1 MQKNLNSRKLS
12 IVIPAYNEEDSIKPL
27 YDEIKASVAKLIKN
41 HKIQDYEILFVN
53 DGSSDNTE
61 KNIVKLTADKRV
73 KLISLRKNFGKSK
86 ALQIGFQHI
95 CGDIIVTMDAD
106 LQDDPAELAN
116 FIAKLDEG
124 YDMVSGWKFNRLDP
138 LEKTL
143 PSKLFNFVTSK
154 VSGIKIHD
162 FNCGFKAYRKEVV
175 KSLNIYS
182 EFHRY
187 IPILALRNGFKI
199 TEITVKHH
207 KRQFGKSKFGMER
220 YLRGMFDAVS
230 ALFLL
235 KFYDKPMYFFGKI
248 GLGLL
253 MVGFLICSYLTAL
266 WFAGYAIGGR
276 PLLILGVLFI
286 LVGFQSFSLGLIA
299 NIIIDNVDKRGNN
312 DVLISKTVN
321 EESSDDAIQ

>member
-41 HKIQDYEILFVN
+41 HKIQDYENLFVN

-86 ALQIGFQHI
+86 ALQIGFQHV

-175 KSLNIYS
+175 KSLNIYG

-187 IPILALRNGFKI
+187 IPVLALRNGFKI

>member
-1 MQKNLNSRKLS
+1 
-12 IVIPAYNEEDSIKPL
+12 
-27 YDEIKASVAKLIKN
+27 
-41 HKIQDYEILFVN
+41 
-53 DGSSDNTE
+53 
-61 KNIVKLTADKRV
+61 
-73 KLISLRKNFGKSK
+73 
-86 ALQIGFQHI
+86 
-95 CGDIIVTMDAD
+95 MDAD

-175 KSLNIYS
+175 KSLNIYG

-187 IPILALRNGFKI
+187 IPVLALRNGFKI

>member
-27 YDEIKASVAKLIKN
+27 YDEIEASVAKLIKN

-175 KSLNIYS
+175 KILNIYG

>member
-106 LQDDPAELAN
+106 LQDDPTELAN

-175 KSLNIYS
+175 KSLNIYG

-187 IPILALRNGFKI
+187 IPVLALRNGFRI

-248 GLGLL
+248 GLGL
-253 MVGFLICSYLTAL
+253 
-266 WFAGYAIGGR
+266 
-276 PLLILGVLFI
+276 
-286 LVGFQSFSLGLIA
+286 
-299 NIIIDNVDKRGNN
+299 
-312 DVLISKTVN
+312 
-321 EESSDDAIQ
+321 

>member
-106 LQDDPAELAN
+106 LQDDPTELAN

-175 KSLNIYS
+175 KSLNIYG

-187 IPILALRNGFKI
+187 IPVLALRNGFRI

-276 PLLILGVLFI
+276 PLLILGILFI

-299 NIIIDNVDKRGNN
+299 NIIIDNVDKRGND

>member
-27 YDEIKASVAKLIKN
+27 YDEIEASVAKLIKN

-106 LQDDPAELAN
+106 LQDDPVELAN

-175 KSLNIYS
+175 KSLNIYG

>member
-86 ALQIGFQHI
+86 ALQIGFQHV

-143 PSKLFNFVTSK
+143 P
-154 VSGIKIHD
+154 
-162 FNCGFKAYRKEVV
+162 
-175 KSLNIYS
+175 
-182 EFHRY
+182 
-187 IPILALRNGFKI
+187 
-199 TEITVKHH
+199 
-207 KRQFGKSKFGMER
+207 
-220 YLRGMFDAVS
+220 
-230 ALFLL
+230 
-235 KFYDKPMYFFGKI
+235 
-248 GLGLL
+248 
-253 MVGFLICSYLTAL
+253 
-266 WFAGYAIGGR
+266 
-276 PLLILGVLFI
+276 
-286 LVGFQSFSLGLIA
+286 
-299 NIIIDNVDKRGNN
+299 
-312 DVLISKTVN
+312 
-321 EESSDDAIQ
+321 

>member
-1 MQKNLNSRKLS
+1 M
-12 IVIPAYNEEDSIKPL
+12 
-27 YDEIKASVAKLIKN
+27 
-41 HKIQDYEILFVN
+41 
-53 DGSSDNTE
+53 
-61 KNIVKLTADKRV
+61 
-73 KLISLRKNFGKSK
+73 
-86 ALQIGFQHI
+86 
-95 CGDIIVTMDAD
+95 
-106 LQDDPAELAN
+106 
-116 FIAKLDEG
+116 
-124 YDMVSGWKFNRLDP
+124 
-138 LEKTL
+138 
-143 PSKLFNFVTSK
+143 
-154 VSGIKIHD
+154 
-162 FNCGFKAYRKEVV
+162 
-175 KSLNIYS
+175 KSLNIYG

-253 MVGFLICSYLTAL
+253 MVGFLICSYLAAL

>member
-27 YDEIKASVAKLIKN
+27 YDEIEASVAKLIKN
-41 HKIQDYEILFVN
+41 HIIQDYEILFVN

-61 KNIVKLTADKRV
+61 KNIIKLTADKRV

-86 ALQIGFQHI
+86 ALQIGFQHV

-175 KSLNIYS
+175 KSLNIYG

-187 IPILALRNGFKI
+187 IPVLALRNGFKI

>member
-12 IVIPAYNEEDSIKPL
+12 IVIPAYNEEDLIKPL

-106 LQDDPAELAN
+106 LQDDPTELAN

-175 KSLNIYS
+175 KSLNIYG

-187 IPILALRNGFKI
+187 IPVLALRNGFRI

-276 PLLILGVLFI
+276 PLLILGILFI

>member
-1 MQKNLNSRKLS
+1 MLKSLNSRKLS

-86 ALQIGFQHI
+86 ALQIGFQHV

-175 KSLNIYS
+175 KSLNIYG

-187 IPILALRNGFKI
+187 IPVLALRNGFKI

-253 MVGFLICSYLTAL
+253 MVGFLICSYLAAL